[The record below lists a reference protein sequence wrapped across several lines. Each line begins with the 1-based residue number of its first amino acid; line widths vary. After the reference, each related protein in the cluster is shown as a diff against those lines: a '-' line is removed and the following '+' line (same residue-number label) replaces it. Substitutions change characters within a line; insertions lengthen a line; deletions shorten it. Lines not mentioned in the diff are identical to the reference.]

1 MLSVGENI
9 SLDSLKQSCIYTL
22 DRRTKSAIRISSFT
36 KTMKYSKKLKSRY
49 LQIRLE
55 MWSIGERLF
64 SVHFHT
70 MGAQCLFNGGVFI
83 RNETPA
89 VAESRLGFTEENYVK
104 CIWIKLIWEIV
115 TYEQSTA
122 PRSRDA

>member
-1 MLSVGENI
+1 MRTNVLFPARYFGISCGFLFANDVSIPHASVGENI

-55 MWSIGERLF
+55 MWSIEERLF

-70 MGAQCLFNGGVFI
+70 MGA
-83 RNETPA
+83 
-89 VAESRLGFTEENYVK
+89 
-104 CIWIKLIWEIV
+104 
-115 TYEQSTA
+115 
-122 PRSRDA
+122 